1 MRAKICFQDS
11 FEKEP
16 QTVKKVHNIF
26 AYWKKNGKGITVQFF
41 NTTFFRQKSST

>member
-1 MRAKICFQDS
+1 MQDSFEKEPQMRAKICFQDS

-26 AYWKKNGKGITVQFF
+26 AY
-41 NTTFFRQKSST
+41 